1 MYVCIDALH
10 VRYVS
15 VYICPCMS
23 MCAYV
28 HTCTVYK
35 YTLHVHLSS
44 SASRNMK
51 KMKKKMPLMDSNTY
65 MGLKLQRN
73 PAYGTVSSGTVREQV
88 IDCEEG
94 GSTPHDNDAET
105 SQHYNIALETNPSYD
120 DSPIDSG
127 AFTGTTQQQQQQQQH
142 QQQHEPDG
150 GYGIHCEENPAY
162 IPAETITNN
171 FSQQHQQQQQQHSSG
186 NGGDYSS
193 IPCEENPAY
202 IPTEA
207 TAHSLDPSDQQQ
219 QQQQQQQQ
227 PQQHN
232 SSNSVEY
239 DDILDDV
246 GNPTETTALSLAPST
261 QQQQQQ
267 QQTQQHS
274 IISSGEREEPIYSIV
289 EGVCGDDV
297 EDRSGEELT
306 CDSNVEEEED
316 EDQGTLYETYD
327 IYDQIQS

>member
-1 MYVCIDALH
+1 
-10 VRYVS
+10 
-15 VYICPCMS
+15 
-23 MCAYV
+23 
-28 HTCTVYK
+28 
-35 YTLHVHLSS
+35 
-44 SASRNMK
+44 
-51 KMKKKMPLMDSNTY
+51 MPPMDSNTY
-65 MGLKLQRN
+65 MGLKLHRN

-88 IDCEEG
+88 SNCEEG

-105 SQHYNIALETNPSYD
+105 SQHYNIVLETNPSYN

-127 AFTGTTQQQQQQQQH
+127 AFTGTTQQQQQQ
-142 QQQHEPDG
+142 HEPDS

-162 IPAETITNN
+162 IPAETIAND
-171 FSQQHQQQQQQHSSG
+171 FSQQHHHQQQQQQQHSSG

-207 TAHSLDPSDQQQ
+207 TAHSLDPSEQQQ

-267 QQTQQHS
+267 QQQQQHS
-274 IISSGEREEPIYSIV
+274 IILSGEREEPIYSIV
-289 EGVCGDDV
+289 EGVSDDV
-297 EDRSGEELT
+297 ENRSEEELAR
-306 CDSNVEEEED
+306 DSNVREGED